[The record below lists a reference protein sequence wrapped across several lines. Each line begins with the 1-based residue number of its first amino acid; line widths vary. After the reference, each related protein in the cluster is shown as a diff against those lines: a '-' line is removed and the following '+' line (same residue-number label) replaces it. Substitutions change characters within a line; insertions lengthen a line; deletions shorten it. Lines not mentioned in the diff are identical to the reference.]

1 MAIINLYLSSVQ
13 YSMLLIVVFLLEFL
27 VGAVTYV
34 YESQVD
40 DELLATL
47 NKTFITNYGIDETR
61 TTAIDLMQQ
70 NVRLCFFL
78 SFLKQIKIW
87 IFCFSF

>member
-1 MAIINLYLSSVQ
+1 
-13 YSMLLIVVFLLEFL
+13 MLLIVVFLLEFL

-34 YESQVD
+34 YESQID

-61 TTAIDLMQQ
+61 TNAIDLMQQ
-70 NVRLCFFL
+70 NVRLCFFFNFIII
-78 SFLKQIKIW
+78 S
-87 IFCFSF
+87 